1 MEGICEEDVSPVEKV
16 ELTDQVV
23 EVFRLL
29 VAVCK
34 GNFWT
39 NYVDFVNVMCSVQ
52 LTTIVF

>member
-39 NYVDFVNVMCSVQ
+39 NYVDFVKKMA
-52 LTTIVF
+52 

>member
-1 MEGICEEDVSPVEKV
+1 MCEEDVSPVEKV

-34 GNFWT
+34 GNFQIWT
-39 NYVDFVNVMCSVQ
+39 NYVDF
-52 LTTIVF
+52 